1 MVSHIYKR
9 VEYSLDNALTAI
21 LLSSYVGS
29 NRVIV
34 NEKTKKPLKIDFL
47 YHVHPRNLTSFAF
60 WPVRTCYETRLTF
73 TSL

>member
-9 VEYSLDNALTAI
+9 LEYSLDNTLTTI

-34 NEKTKKPLKIDFL
+34 NEKTKKPNKIDFL
-47 YHVHPRNLTSFAF
+47 YHVHLGNLTSFVAF
-60 WPVRTCYETRLTF
+60 GLLEHVMNF
-73 TSL
+73 D